1 MTMYQSELKSD
12 RAKRDD
18 MHGTFDRYHAIFYD
32 IMTVLPKTSETV
44 DLLERVLVSKAGLE
58 HVSRN
63 AQNDSQDATDLNDN
77 PVPIEK
83 LHAEMNGRS
92 VDWIVGTSVGAA
104 NGAFLSTR
112 ADLDGVVG
120 FEGVVLALAAW
131 IFCRRDY

>member
-1 MTMYQSELKSD
+1 
-12 RAKRDD
+12 
-18 MHGTFDRYHAIFYD
+18 
-32 IMTVLPKTSETV
+32 V

-92 VDWIVGTSVGAA
+92 VDWIVGTSVG
-104 NGAFLSTR
+104 
-112 ADLDGVVG
+112 